1 MVMET
6 FKWMEMKTTDYD
18 VHLFEQTQSDF
29 IIWLKYKKICYTFL
43 LHGTILNRAA
53 PYCLFL
59 ESSTSAVHSSF
70 PRGAPIASH
79 GLRGHLCGH
88 TLEPGCV
95 HA

>member
-43 LHGTILNRAA
+43 LHGTK
-53 PYCLFL
+53 FKQ
-59 ESSTSAVHSSF
+59 SSPLLPLSGVLHQRCPLLLS
-70 PRGAPIASH
+70 
-79 GLRGHLCGH
+79 
-88 TLEPGCV
+88 
-95 HA
+95 